1 MQGFGQGNRL
11 GGIGQAY
18 GDRNFRVY
26 SVGAIASWISFFVQ
40 LVAVS
45 WLTWELTK
53 STTWLAVVA
62 LLDIVPNV
70 VLMPLTG
77 ALADRVDRHRIMLA
91 TSFLSLLQASALA
104 ALAWWGLLS
113 ILPLAGLVLIHGVI
127 ISFMVP
133 AMYGTLPRFVGRA
146 ALPSAIAVSS
156 SYTQLAVFAG
166 PALAGWIIAGHG
178 TTTAFVVNA
187 AGYLVLLI
195 SFLNLKTP
203 AEYRQPKPAAHS
215 IGRDILDGVAY
226 LVGDRTILFLLL
238 LGLVTSSLISGFYHM
253 TPAYSEQVLGL
264 GVVGL
269 STILACQ
276 GLGATGASLWLAH
289 GGTEA
294 VRLERVLWAAIIA
307 MLALAALV
315 LTENLYLAAAI
326 AVVVG
331 FAAETRRTST
341 MALIQLTVE
350 EGQRGRVMGT
360 LFMFSQLAA
369 GIGAYVIGA
378 VAADHG
384 LRTPVLIGVAIGAVV
399 WLVLYLYRERL
410 FRMS

>member
-1 MQGFGQGNRL
+1 
-11 GGIGQAY
+11 
-18 GDRNFRVY
+18 
-26 SVGAIASWISFFVQ
+26 
-40 LVAVS
+40 
-45 WLTWELTK
+45 
-53 STTWLAVVA
+53 
-62 LLDIVPNV
+62 
-70 VLMPLTG
+70 
-77 ALADRVDRHRIMLA
+77 
-91 TSFLSLLQASALA
+91 
-104 ALAWWGLLS
+104 
-113 ILPLAGLVLIHGVI
+113 
-127 ISFMVP
+127 
-133 AMYGTLPRFVGRA
+133 
-146 ALPSAIAVSS
+146 
-156 SYTQLAVFAG
+156 
-166 PALAGWIIAGHG
+166 
-178 TTTAFVVNA
+178 
-187 AGYLVLLI
+187 
-195 SFLNLKTP
+195 
-203 AEYRQPKPAAHS
+203 
-215 IGRDILDGVAY
+215 
-226 LVGDRTILFLLL
+226 
-238 LGLVTSSLISGFYHM
+238 M

-269 STILACQ
+269 STILACE
-276 GLGATGASLWLAH
+276 GLGATGAALWLAH
-289 GGTEA
+289 GGTKA
-294 VRLERVLWAAIIA
+294 VRLERALWASIIA

-399 WLVLYLYRERL
+399 WLVLYLYRKRL

>member
-1 MQGFGQGNRL
+1 MQAPKKRNWL
-11 GGIGQAY
+11 GGIGQAF

-26 SVGAIASWISFFVQ
+26 SVGSIASWISFFVQ
-40 LVAVS
+40 FVAVS

-53 STTWLAVVA
+53 STTWLAIVA

-77 ALADRVDRHRIMLA
+77 ALADRIDRHGIMLA

-104 ALAWWGLLS
+104 ALASLGLLT
-113 ILPLAGLVLIHGVI
+113 ILPLAGLVLVHGVI

-146 ALPSAIAVSS
+146 VLPSAIAVSS

-166 PALAGWIIAGHG
+166 PALAGWIIANHG
-178 TTTAFVVNA
+178 TVAAFVVNA
-187 AGYLVLLI
+187 VGYLVLLI

-203 AEYRQPKPAAHS
+203 ADYQQPKPPSRS
-215 IGRDILDGVAY
+215 IGHDILDGVAY
-226 LVGDRTILFLLL
+226 LVGNRTILFLLL
-238 LGLVTSSLISGFYHM
+238 LGLVTSSLVSGFYHM
-253 TPAYSEQVLGL
+253 MPAYSEQVLGL

-269 STILACQ
+269 STILACE

-289 GGTEA
+289 GGTKA

-315 LTENLYLAAAI
+315 VTENLYLAAAI
-326 AVVVG
+326 AVVIG
-331 FAAETRRTST
+331 FAAGTRRTGT
-341 MALIQLTVE
+341 MALIQLSVE
-350 EGQRGRVMGT
+350 ESQRGRVMGT
-360 LFMFSQLAA
+360 LFMFSQLSA
-369 GIGAYVIGA
+369 GIGAYLIGA

-384 LRTPVLIGVAIGAVV
+384 LQIPTLVGVAVGAAV
-399 WLVLYLYRERL
+399 WLVLYLRRKQL